1 MAHEVFNV
9 GIWKSIELG
18 QAISEMRPA
27 AIGNVFLV
35 LWLLELGFH
44 ISRVRSHS
52 DSAYDL
58 NLNRWSL

>member
-27 AIGNVFLV
+27 AIGNIFLGCV
-35 LWLLELGFH
+35 AFGIW
-44 ISRVRSHS
+44 ISYIASRFSQ
-52 DSAYDL
+52 
-58 NLNRWSL
+58 